1 MHSFFMKILLE
12 LKNASYS
19 DKSNI
24 LKAFDKLL
32 KSRGKIKNKKSL
44 KKVLTLNVKADIII
58 LVLERGQENKK

>member
-1 MHSFFMKILLE
+1 MTNK
-12 LKNASYS
+12 S
-19 DKSNI
+19 DKINI

>member
-1 MHSFFMKILLE
+1 MPNK
-12 LKNASYS
+12 S
-19 DKSNI
+19 DKINI

-44 KKVLTLNVKADIII
+44 KKVLTLNVKGDIII